1 MDPNKPTKEELE
13 EIEKTMQSPEVAHSS
28 GMLLAAWRL
37 YWLARAQLIADSKGK
52 FHDGNFHI
60 VSQALSRSAMSGF
73 KVGKFKNQVKQIVLP
88 WLKSLSVKE
97 ARVTEK
103 PIHGKPSESDPTP
116 GLAEA

>member
-13 EIEKTMQSPEVAHSS
+13 EVERVMQSPEVAHAS

-37 YWLARAQLIADSKGK
+37 YWMARGQLIADSKGK
-52 FHDGNFHI
+52 FNDGNFHI

-73 KVGKFKNQVKQIVLP
+73 RVGKFKNQVKQIVLP

-97 ARVTEK
+97 ARITEK
-103 PIHGKPSESDPTP
+103 PQHGSESDPTP